1 MTQKTRTI
9 PGDAISRFSAW
20 ALLAA
25 TDDARLNGL
34 PEQVWKKWIP
44 TLLRVPS
51 GKQSDQQLQ
60 ARLLE
65 KAHELVPGE
74 TATKILELVD
84 AENEQDGFLIIAKE
98 MGICWD
104 QGLGAALAEKAN
116 SPTLKPQILSVILE
130 FLLQREHPGSRE
142 VVESLIENRVSGSKE
157 QKSQSVAAAGAL
169 IKCTQ
174 DAGWAT
180 IWPLLK
186 RQKSLG
192 RQIIESLSHGH
203 VGGTNFVSKLD
214 EHELAE
220 FYVWMVRNYPY
231 AKSKDNA
238 HFMGPVG
245 SAAIFRDGILG
256 HLKSRGTFAACDAL
270 RGVMKKLPQLSWL
283 RLQLEEA
290 ESLARASTWSPV
302 SPRDFL
308 ALVLDR
314 DKRFVENG
322 VQLVQVILE
331 SLDRLQLK
339 LHEELPAAEDL
350 WNTEKRRFTPKDE
363 QQVADYIARH
373 LREDLRHRGVIV
385 NREVQIRRRTD
396 WGRKG
401 QRTDIH
407 VDAVAPPGPNGD
419 SDKLHAIVEV
429 KGNWNAELLDA
440 METQLRDRYLRKNRC
455 KNGLYLPI
463 WFASMEW
470 SDKDSRKKLRSRM
483 ALAEAQKFFA
493 SQAAKLSTD
502 GYWIRSYVLDVALA
516 GAEKAVKKGPSKKSV
531 KQATAERRQRRQG
544 E

>member
-1 MTQKTRTI
+1 
-9 PGDAISRFSAW
+9 
-20 ALLAA
+20 
-25 TDDARLNGL
+25 
-34 PEQVWKKWIP
+34 
-44 TLLRVPS
+44 
-51 GKQSDQQLQ
+51 
-60 ARLLE
+60 
-65 KAHELVPGE
+65 
-74 TATKILELVD
+74 
-84 AENEQDGFLIIAKE
+84 
-98 MGICWD
+98 
-104 QGLGAALAEKAN
+104 
-116 SPTLKPQILSVILE
+116 
-130 FLLQREHPGSRE
+130 
-142 VVESLIENRVSGSKE
+142 
-157 QKSQSVAAAGAL
+157 
-169 IKCTQ
+169 
-174 DAGWAT
+174 
-180 IWPLLK
+180 
-186 RQKSLG
+186 
-192 RQIIESLSHGH
+192 
-203 VGGTNFVSKLD
+203 
-214 EHELAE
+214 
-220 FYVWMVRNYPY
+220 
-231 AKSKDNA
+231 
-238 HFMGPVG
+238 
-245 SAAIFRDGILG
+245 
-256 HLKSRGTFAACDAL
+256 
-270 RGVMKKLPQLSWL
+270 MKKLPQLSWL